1 MNTETTSQNRKNT
14 ILAIIGTVLVAGICG
29 FLGIIIGIYV
39 INGPGTQTSEAMT
52 GPTATSTPDIS
63 AGGILRRIETTSIL
77 QTTVYRIDSVVRAK
91 KEGSWFFNWGGQNI
105 ILFVQGSVTA
115 GLDLSELKESD
126 IQVSPEKRTITIH
139 LPPVKILNAS
149 LDDYVVETFEGDE
162 PRDVDLQLLQEG
174 LEDGKLKIKE
184 IACTDRIM
192 ERATLDSKEV
202 FQDMI
207 SLIDFGDFVIIVESS
222 PTPEC
227 SFEVK
232 L

>member
-1 MNTETTSQNRKNT
+1 MDTEKTSQDRKNAV
-14 ILAIIGTVLVAGICG
+14 LGIIGAVLMAGLCG
-29 FLGIIIGIYV
+29 FLGIIIGIYA
-39 INGPGTQTSEAMT
+39 INGRGTPTPEATGGPQPTPTYNITS
-52 GPTATSTPDIS
+52 
-63 AGGILRRIETTSIL
+63 GGILRRIETTSIL

-115 GLDLSELKESD
+115 GIDLSELKESD
-126 IQVSPEKRTITIH
+126 IQVSPEKRTITIN
-139 LPPVKILNAS
+139 LPSVKILSAS
-149 LDDYVVETFEGDE
+149 LDEYTVETFEGEE
-162 PRDVDLQLLQEG
+162 PKDIDFSLLQEG
-174 LEDGKLKIKE
+174 LENGKLKIKE

-192 ERATLDSKEV
+192 ERATLDSKKV